1 MEFKELISALVDGDG
16 DMLSARQWVA
26 DAARARIVWSEV
38 LRPEGLSPAE
48 MAIAAGVAEL
58 LAARS
63 DQLPPAWTAN
73 VLAAPEPVYLVRA
86 ARHFPRL
93 RHLCEQEGPEPLR
106 RRRVLA
112 PPEFLTAA

>member
-1 MEFKELISALVDGDG
+1 MEIDELLRALIDG

-26 DAARARIVWSEV
+26 DAARAGFDWSTV
-38 LRPEGLSPAE
+38 PAPTMRPAAE
-48 MAIAAGVAEL
+48 MAIAAGITEL
-58 LAARS
+58 LASRAG
-63 DQLPPAWTAN
+63 QLPPTWTRD

-93 RHLCEQEGPEPLR
+93 RRLCEEEGPEPLR